1 MKNSSL
7 EIQSINMI
15 FSVKP
20 SLFTCTYTHRDVVN
34 NVHQMLK
41 VVRRGGD
48 GACFNVLKMSNT
60 SSFQIIKPL
69 FYFNN
74 CIFLRSRISFCS
86 RFPKKLDSQR

>member
-1 MKNSSL
+1 MKNNSL

-20 SLFTCTYTHRDVVN
+20 SLFTCIFTHRDVVN

-74 CIFLRSRISFCS
+74 CIFLRSLYIILFSFPS
-86 RFPKKLDSQR
+86 